1 MDSTAMSPSFQRFQ
15 PVSSNKS
22 HQLCTPQRL
31 LSVKVSFRPPFPT
44 RPCEDGLCRSLPKA
58 IREKLQPIR
67 SLRTEVRTGR
77 LGDLES
83 WEVEKLDED
92 GWSTNTVEIV
102 GVWGFPILWNH
113 QRCGQAWDVPSRRGL
128 GIRSKGHNLRVP
140 KDPKNPKGS
149 LLRDEPRVDL
159 RLSLSLSYYWY
170 IYI

>member
-1 MDSTAMSPSFQRFQ
+1 MEGFGLRRHCSKQPWLCSSWHLAQRTGLFLGKAEIFPDRSHISHCITSGLHLYVLGTSWHKMDSTAMSPSFQRFQ
-15 PVSSNKS
+15 PVSTNKS
-22 HQLCTPQRL
+22 LQLCTPQRL

-92 GWSTNTVEIV
+92 G
-102 GVWGFPILWNH
+102 
-113 QRCGQAWDVPSRRGL
+113 
-128 GIRSKGHNLRVP
+128 
-140 KDPKNPKGS
+140 
-149 LLRDEPRVDL
+149 
-159 RLSLSLSYYWY
+159 
-170 IYI
+170 